1 MKIKYHDINILGLF
15 VKYFE
20 IWLFDYFYNF
30 KKYLYLQNSILYK
43 KYIKKIDII
52 DISLYQNVF

>member
-20 IWLFDYFYNF
+20 IQYLIIFTTSRNTYICKILFYTRN
-30 KKYLYLQNSILYK
+30 IL
-43 KYIKKIDII
+43 KKIDII

>member
-20 IWLFDYFYNF
+20 IQYLIIFTTSRNTYICKILFYTKN
-30 KKYLYLQNSILYK
+30 I
-43 KYIKKIDII
+43 
-52 DISLYQNVF
+52 